1 MATLGGGA
9 KSVSSTHTDLPP
21 DELHFNL
28 FSILMACVLFG
39 LGENTLKIKSL
50 AEKFYC
56 LKSLNPKTLPPSLI
70 ETHTHP

>member
-1 MATLGGGA
+1 MRGGA
-9 KSVSSTHTDLPP
+9 KSVSSTHTGLPP
-21 DELHFNL
+21 DELYFNL

-56 LKSLNPKTLPPSLI
+56 LNPKTLPPSLI